1 MREGNYKYF
10 LSLFVQSNIIDSLC
24 LQCQLDNLKN
34 NVYNF
39 LDELLLKYFY
49 LSFFIIIDMV
59 LRLFLFVFYSS
70 WLNSNNY
77 QQI

>member
-10 LSLFVQSNIIDSLC
+10 LSLFVQSNIIESLC

-39 LDELLLKYFY
+39 LHELLLKYFY
-49 LSFFIIIDMV
+49 LSFFIIIYMV